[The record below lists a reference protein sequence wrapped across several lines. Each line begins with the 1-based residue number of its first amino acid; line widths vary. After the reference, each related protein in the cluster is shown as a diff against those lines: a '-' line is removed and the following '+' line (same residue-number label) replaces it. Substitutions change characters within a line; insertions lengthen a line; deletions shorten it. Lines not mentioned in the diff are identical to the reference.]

1 MSTRTIALTLKPTDA
16 ERAALERLRRAFA
29 DACNH
34 ISAVAWEVREFNS
47 VRLQRLVYYDTR
59 ARFGLMAQHTIR
71 AIAVVCD
78 SYKAGKERM
87 HRFKPT
93 SAVVLDTPR
102 LYSVSHNRAS
112 IATLDGRQR
121 IRLGIGG
128 HQRFQ
133 LATAIKLAEADLI
146 CDRKG
151 RWRLMVC
158 AHYAD
163 PVPIS
168 TEGVVGV
175 DLGRRNI
182 AMTSDGASFSGEQ
195 VTAVRDRHAR
205 VRASLQQRAS
215 KGTRSTRR
223 RARAVVKR
231 LSGRERRFQRDV
243 NHVASRRI
251 VQAAARTGRAIA
263 LEDLTGI
270 RERTNTQPRGKTE
283 RRRSNS
289 WAFRQLRGFIAY
301 KAHDAGLPLVLV
313 NPAYTSQTCHCCLHV
328 GERAGKRF
336 WCINPSCLWSGDADL
351 NGRRTSLTWGHL
363 SVAPEVRRC
372 AVHCSPAGRA
382 TTSPRLWSWVSDT
395 VQRAGDR
402 KSNDR

>member
-34 ISAVAWEVREFNS
+34 ISAVAWDAQEFNS
-47 VRLQRLVYYDTR
+47 VRLQRIVYYDVR
-59 ARFGLMAQHTIR
+59 ARFGLLAQHTIR

-78 SYKAGKERM
+78 SYKANREWM
-87 HRFKPT
+87 HTFKPT
-93 SAVVLDTPR
+93 GAVVLDTPR

-112 IATLDGRQR
+112 IATMDGRQS

-128 HQRFQ
+128 HQRLQ

-163 PVPIS
+163 PAPVP

-175 DLGRRNI
+175 DLGRRDI

-205 VRASLQQRAS
+205 VRASLQQHAS

-243 NHVASRRI
+243 NHVVSRRI

-263 LEDLTGI
+263 LEDLRGI
-270 RERTNTQPRGKTE
+270 RERTNTQPRITIE

-289 WAFRQLRGFIAY
+289 WAFHQLRGFIAY

-313 NPAYTSQTCHCCLHV
+313 NPAYTSQTCHCCLHI

-336 WCINPSCLWSGDADL
+336 RCINPSCLWSGDADL
-351 NGRRTSLTWGHL
+351 NGATNVAHVGALVSCPGGPPLCCALQPGRQGYDKLTAFVVGL
-363 SVAPEVRRC
+363 
-372 AVHCSPAGRA
+372 
-382 TTSPRLWSWVSDT
+382 
-395 VQRAGDR
+395 
-402 KSNDR
+402 